1 MICLEDEK
9 IEDFLTEKG
18 ILKKYDLNN
27 EEDLRQLVA
36 IEAKIYNNNYTE
48 EFLKTVLELCDE
60 HGIYFLY
67 DENKTLVYIGK
78 GTHLGKRMASS
89 SKERKASYVRYLIC
103 NSLADMHVIEL
114 YLINKVK
121 PKFNSDS
128 KSDDKLTFKI
138 DYCFEKI
145 SKKMIKINK
154 ENNDE

>member
-1 MICLEDEK
+1 
-9 IEDFLTEKG
+9 
-18 ILKKYDLNN
+18 
-27 EEDLRQLVA
+27 
-36 IEAKIYNNNYTE
+36 
-48 EFLKTVLELCDE
+48 
-60 HGIYFLY
+60 
-67 DENKTLVYIGK
+67 
-78 GTHLGKRMASS
+78 MASS